1 MSDQRIPKYT
11 GPDSIGRRT
20 LMTREEIKARFDAET
35 ASLYSQKDPAW
46 LPEFAYAFGLI
57 SDLVR
62 PFLSGTNR
70 VLDIGAGTGNLSRTI
85 LEASELAHMHL
96 LDFSQNML
104 DEAPKVLGKYA
115 GRFTVTNADFMNQ
128 PFGSCDYCCVVSSFA
143 IHHCRGDEEYG
154 SLYEK
159 IYGSLVSPGIFV
171 CCDVVSGDNPFLAEF
186 NEKGWSSF
194 LTDQGFTIQE
204 IGKILSNYHTE
215 DTPVSMSTHMRL
227 LSKAGFAHTDVI
239 WKKANFALY
248 VGIKNTAR

>member
-1 MSDQRIPKYT
+1 
-11 GPDSIGRRT
+11 
-20 LMTREEIKARFDAET
+20 
-35 ASLYSQKDPAW
+35 
-46 LPEFAYAFGLI
+46 
-57 SDLVR
+57 
-62 PFLSGTNR
+62 
-70 VLDIGAGTGNLSRTI
+70 
-85 LEASELAHMHL
+85 MHL